1 MTVPHAPRDP
11 RATIVL
17 DPALTRAALAVTGV
31 AVAVHALW
39 RWRRGD
45 PLGSPGWG
53 AGEAALALLLLAVA
67 TRWRQSD

>member
-1 MTVPHAPRDP
+1 MTAPDTPRDP

-31 AVAVHALW
+31 AVGLHALW

-45 PLGSPGWG
+45 ALGAPGWVG
-53 AGEAALALLLLAVA
+53 GEGALALLLLAVA
-67 TRWRQSD
+67 AGWRR